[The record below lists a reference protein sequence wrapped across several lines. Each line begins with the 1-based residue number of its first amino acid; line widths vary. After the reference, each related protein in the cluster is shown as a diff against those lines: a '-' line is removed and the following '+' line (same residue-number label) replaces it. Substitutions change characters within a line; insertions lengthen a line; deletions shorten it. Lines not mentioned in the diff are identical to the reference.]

1 MIIRSTT
8 ANYHVILNIN
18 RLLMFTRKQIFAGS
32 GKESLFLWGARQ
44 TGKSTLLKSLFPN
57 AIWFDL
63 LKSDVYRRYQTQPAQ
78 FRETILASELDEI
91 VIVDEIQKIPELL
104 DEIHWLMVNHQIQFI
119 LSGSSPRKIIRAGS
133 NLLGGRA
140 LRYEL
145 YPLIQSEIPDFD
157 LTKALNN
164 GLLPRHY
171 LADNP
176 KKLIDAYIGN
186 YLTDEIIAEAKIRN
200 INAFT
205 QFIEAAAFSNG
216 EMVNYSNIASECG
229 VSYHTVKDYFQILVD
244 TLIGRFVPAFQKK
257 PKRRVILAPKFYYFD
272 IGIANNLLKRG
283 KIEIGSEAFGNAFEH
298 FIYQELY
305 AHSNYTDKNYP
316 ISYWRTTSQI
326 EVDFIL
332 GDHEVA
338 VEVKGSDNIQS
349 RHIKGLKSF
358 SEEYKVKKLIVVSND
373 PLERKMGDVTVMP
386 WKIFLEK
393 LWKGEII

>member
-1 MIIRSTT
+1 
-8 ANYHVILNIN
+8 
-18 RLLMFTRKQIFAGS
+18 MFSRKQVFNGA

-44 TGKSTLLKSLFPN
+44 TGKSTLLKALFPD

-63 LKSDVYRRYQTQPAQ
+63 LKSDVYKRYQSNPAQ
-78 FRETILASELDEI
+78 FREVILAAESSSF
-91 VIVDEIQKIPELL
+91 VIVDEIQKIPALL
-104 DEIHWLMVNHQIQFI
+104 DEIHWLIVNHSIQFI

-140 LRYEL
+140 VRYEL
-145 YPLIQSEIPDFD
+145 FPLIHAEIPDFD
-157 LTKALNN
+157 LIKALNN

-171 LADNP
+171 LAENP
-176 KKLIDAYIGN
+176 KKLLDAYIGN
-186 YLTDEIIAEAKIRN
+186 YLKDEIIAEAKIRN

-205 QFIEAAAFSNG
+205 QFLEAAAFSNG
-216 EMVNYSNIASECG
+216 EMVNYTNIATECG
-229 VSYHTVKDYFQILVD
+229 VSHTTVKEYFQILVD

-283 KIEIGSEAFGNAFEH
+283 KIEMGSEAFGNAFEH

-305 AHSNYTDKNYP
+305 AHSHYTDLNYTIY
-316 ISYWRTTSQI
+316 YWRTTSQY

-338 VEVKGSDNIQS
+338 IEVKGTDNVQT
-349 RHIKGLKSF
+349 RHLKGLKAF
-358 SEEYKVKKLIVVSND
+358 AEEYKVKKLIVVSND
-373 PLERKMGDVTVMP
+373 PLERKMGDIIVIP
-386 WKIFLEK
+386 WKEFLTK
-393 LWKGEII
+393 LWAGDIIH